1 MHTLTKTSTPKDQR
15 KFKATYYSLKGTEIV
30 YQVIYQTHYFKPVSI
45 ENIRS
50 INSCDQ
56 NKHSFEDYINDI
68 QELFEL
74 SDIEKSELSN
84 YDIVQLN
91 EDNLELNF
99 EIYADK
105 DVTKVGDLIVPKIEA
120 IRNNQADITYY
131 IQSYIEYD
139 YLHEVFNWEDTRTDE
154 EVIKGIDKDEEVPW
168 SDQDLLEYEAPIICD
183 SFNKEYGTN
192 LEADFLTSNKDTGY
206 GLYEFKVNRKK
217 LLASYGKDS
226 H

>member
-1 MHTLTKTSTPKDQR
+1 MHTLTKTSTPKDHR
-15 KFKATYYSLKGTEIV
+15 ELEKSYSRGEG
-30 YQVIYQTHYFKPVSI
+30 VIYLTHYSEPILI
-45 ENIRS
+45 ENETS
-50 INSCDQ
+50 IYYCYQ
-56 NKHSFEDYINDI
+56 NEHSFEDYMNDI
-68 QELFEL
+68 QEWFEL
-74 SDIEKSELSN
+74 SDMEKYELSN
-84 YDIVQLN
+84 YDIVQL
-91 EDNLELNF
+91 DRGCLELYF
-99 EIYADK
+99 RDYPPQDIK
-105 DVTKVGDLIVPKIEA
+105 KVADLIIPKIEA
-120 IRNNQADITYY
+120 IKNNHADITYK

-168 SDQDLLEYEAPIICD
+168 SDQDLLEYEAPVICD